1 MNKLRNILFLTA
13 ALLFAMPA
21 LAEET
26 DGKVDVNG
34 TVLGHIKDS
43 YEWHIYGSHENAI
56 AVPLPVIVH
65 SSTGWHTFL
74 SDRILEGKV
83 YEGLTIAEE
92 GPNAGKIVELK
103 GGEEHSVLD
112 ISMTK
117 TVCVLFIDSFLLLLI
132 ILLPAR
138 WYKNRKASDEAPTG
152 FTGFIEMLVM
162 YVVDNM
168 IKPSI
173 GKGYEKYAPYLLTC
187 FFFIF
192 TCNVLG
198 IIPFPPFGGN
208 LTGNIACTFFL
219 ALCTFLV
226 TQFSGT
232 KHYWA
237 EIFTPEV
244 PMALK
249 FPIPLMPAI
258 EFVGI
263 FTKPF
268 ALMIRLFANMMAG
281 HAIALSITC
290 VIFVAAT
297 MGTGMLLGLGAVSM
311 LMSVFML
318 TLECLV
324 CFIQAMVF
332 TQLSATFIGLARIHP
347 EEQT

>member
-1 MNKLRNILFLTA
+1 M
-13 ALLFAMPA
+13 LLSMVPA
-21 LAEET
+21 QASGAE
-26 DGKVDVNG
+26 GKVDVNG

-56 AVPLPVIVH
+56 TIPLPVIVH
-65 SSTGWHTFL
+65 SSTGWHIFL
-74 SDRILEGKV
+74 SDKILEGKV

-92 GPNAGKIVELK
+92 GPNAGKIVEK
-103 GGEEHSVLD
+103 IGNEEQGVFD
-112 ISMTK
+112 ISITK
-117 TVCVLFIDSFLLLLI
+117 TVCVLFIDAVILLLVV
-132 ILLPAR
+132 LLPAR
-138 WYKNRKASDEAPTG
+138 WYKNRKPSDAAPKG
-152 FTGFIEMLVM
+152 FTGFMEMMVM

-168 IKPSI
+168 IQPSI

-208 LTGNIACTFFL
+208 LTGNITCTFFL
-219 ALCTFLV
+219 ALCTFLI

-232 KHYWA
+232 KHYWKD
-237 EIFTPEV
+237 IFWPEV
-244 PMALK
+244 PVALK
-249 FPIPLMPAI
+249 CPVPLMPAI

-297 MGTGMLLGLGAVSM
+297 MGYGMLAGLGFVSL
-311 LMSVFML
+311 LMSIFML
-318 TLECLV
+318 SLECLV

-347 EEQT
+347 EGEGH